1 WLMMSLWDA
10 LRMNMMISYQELV
23 RTFPKFESFYHKV
36 GDNDG
41 YVCGNVNAKNSY
53 GGYTGRKE
61 YFVFIE
67 TESGKLKNNGPVT
80 IVSDSDSNALEK
92 YKLFCQ

>member
-1 WLMMSLWDA
+1 MQKILMVD
-10 LRMNMMISYQELV
+10 IQ
-23 RTFPKFESFYHKV
+23 
-36 GDNDG
+36 
-41 YVCGNVNAKNSY
+41 
-53 GGYTGRKE
+53 
-61 YFVFIE
+61 